1 MGVKF
6 YRGADKPKKIRKRV
20 SQTRSWFR
28 TFKWVACKYYKQLLF
43 ISFYWTFLAVFLNSH
58 FICFIDHAHP
68 LMVVGHPFKGGY
80 PQSTGYLAHPDM
92 KRFALND
99 STLFVPP
106 RPDVAITA
114 LTLGLAGQAA
124 SSRVGFGDF
133 FANYFA
139 GRSFN
144 VSEPK
149 CNTMME
155 GMKRCY
161 ENHSDAD
168 PVSSCAYYIQGFE
181 RMACGK
187 QWK

>member
-28 TFKWVACKYYKQLLF
+28 TFKWVACKYHKQSLNTNQTFILFLILF
-43 ISFYWTFLAVFLNSH
+43 IY
-58 FICFIDHAHP
+58 IYCYPFIDHAHP

-106 RPDVAITA
+106 RPDSAITA
-114 LTLGLAGQAA
+114 LTLGLAGNVAA
-124 SSRVGFGDF
+124 QRVGFGDF

-144 VSEPK
+144 VSDPK

-161 ENHSDAD
+161 ENHADAN
-168 PVSSCAYYIQGFE
+168 PTEQCAYYIQGFE

-187 QWK
+187 Q